1 MVRVEEGRG
10 GIIVGEFGVLYVKI
24 KDGIISVFG
33 RVIDWSWMVEGRDN
47 GINIELD
54 NVNELE
60 DMVEF
65 VFICL

>member
-33 RVIDWSWMVEGRDN
+33 RVIDWLWMVEGRDN